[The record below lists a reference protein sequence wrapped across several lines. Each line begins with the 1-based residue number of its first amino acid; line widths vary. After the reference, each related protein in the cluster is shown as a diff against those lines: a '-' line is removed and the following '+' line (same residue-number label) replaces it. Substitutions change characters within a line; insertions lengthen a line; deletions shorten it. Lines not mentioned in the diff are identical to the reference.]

1 MRSTLSILEVL
12 PPRRGTVLVGLL
24 LLGGPGVATP
34 EDTLSGK
41 ALYESSCA
49 SCHGATGRGAPASL
63 VGFPDPLPDFTDDTF
78 ASREPEWDWVAVASE
93 GGPSRGFSE
102 MMPAFGGVRT
112 VEELAAV
119 VEYIKGFSTDT
130 AWPRGELNLARPLV
144 TGKAFPEDEAVL
156 TSQINTKAPGRI
168 AQRLV
173 YEQRFGPRNQW
184 EIVVPFGWH
193 EVPVSTSGDGTAWT
207 SSMGDIAFS
216 LKRAF
221 FHDRDS
227 IVSVAGELFLPTGDD
242 ERGFGRG
249 TALFEPY
256 VAYGQILPGG
266 FFLQSQL
273 GLELTFDKDKAQN
286 EALFRNALGWSTQSG
301 LFGRTWS
308 PMLEVLVGRDLVAGE
323 DFIFDVVPQ
332 MQVTLNKR
340 QHIMANVGV
349 RVPLNKRDER
359 DAQVLFY
366 VLWDWFDGTLFEG
379 W

>member
-1 MRSTLSILEVL
+1 MLLVVL
-12 PPRRGTVLVGLL
+12 L
-24 LLGGPGVATP
+24 ATP
-34 EDTLSGK
+34 AAATAEGDAPLRGQE
-41 ALYESSCA
+41 LYQTACA

-63 VGFPDPLPDFTDDTF
+63 RGFDDPLPDFTDASF
-78 ASREPEWDWVAVASE
+78 VSREPDWDWTGIAFE

-102 MMPAFGGVRT
+102 MMPAFGGVLT
-112 VEELAAV
+112 VEELEAV
-119 VEYIKGFSTDT
+119 VAYIKGFGTDPD
-130 AWPRGELNLARPLV
+130 WPVGELNLPRPLV
-144 TGKAFPEDEAVL
+144 TGKAFPEDEAVV

-168 AQRLV
+168 ASKLV
-173 YEQRFGPRNQW
+173 YEQRFGARNQW
-184 EIVVPFGWH
+184 EIAVPFGWH
-193 EVPVSTSGDGTAWT
+193 EVPVNGGTGTAWT
-207 SSMGDIAFS
+207 SSMGDIAVS

-221 FHDRDS
+221 YHDHDS

-256 VAYGQILPGG
+256 VAYGQILPAG
-266 FFLQSQL
+266 FFLQSML
-273 GLELTFDKDKAQN
+273 GVELTFDKDKADN
-286 EALFRNALGWSTQSG
+286 EFLFRNALGWSRQSG
-301 LFGRTWS
+301 TFGRTWS
-308 PMLEVLVGRDLVAGE
+308 PMLEVLVGRDLVGGE
-323 DFIFDVVPQ
+323 DFIFDLVPQ